1 MQKTL
6 PKKEKDRRAKVMV
19 VIIAIAFFACVG
31 NLFRIQVVQADYYK
45 GKAEENQLYDT
56 EIPAQRGTIYDSEGN
71 VLAQSASVWLVYID
85 PYSVPDDSVRADL
98 CRDLSNALGINGDTL
113 MKKLKMTKYRYLVI
127 AKQVEYDNKE
137 KVVEIKKKK
146 YVYGKKGEEQYAYG
160 SAMVG
165 IVPMSSATT
174 PTATSPAIS
183 SATQTPRATVRRA
196 SSYIITAFFRVSP
209 AERSPQRTPTA
220 GRCRSSMRLFTTRRT
235 DRSSS

>member
-19 VIIAIAFFACVG
+19 VIIAIAFLACVG

-165 IVPMSSATT
+165 IDPDVKRYYPN
-174 PTATSPAIS
+174 PPAIS

-196 SSYIITAFFRVSP
+196 SSYIITASSRVSP
-209 AERSPQRTPTA
+209 AERSPQRMPTA
-220 GRCRSSMRLFTTRRT
+220 GQCRFSMRLFMMRRT
-235 DRSSS
+235 GRSSS

>member
-19 VIIAIAFFACVG
+19 VIIAIAFLACVG

-98 CRDLSNALGINGDTL
+98 CRDLSNA
-113 MKKLKMTKYRYLVI
+113 
-127 AKQVEYDNKE
+127 Q
-137 KVVEIKKKK
+137 
-146 YVYGKKGEEQYAYG
+146 
-160 SAMVG
+160 S
-165 IVPMSSATT
+165 
-174 PTATSPAIS
+174 
-183 SATQTPRATVRRA
+183 
-196 SSYIITAFFRVSP
+196 
-209 AERSPQRTPTA
+209 
-220 GRCRSSMRLFTTRRT
+220 RLNMTTRKK
-235 DRSSS
+235 

>member
-98 CRDLSNALGINGDTL
+98 CSDLSNALGINGDTL

-146 YVYGKKGEEQYAYG
+146 YEYTQDGKKQYAYG
-160 SAMVG
+160 SSMVG
-165 IVPMSSATT
+165 IDPDVPGL
-174 PTATSPAIS
+174 PGLLRG
-183 SATQTPRATVRRA
+183 QRHWPRR
-196 SSYIITAFFRVSP
+196 
-209 AERSPQRTPTA
+209 
-220 GRCRSSMRLFTTRRT
+220 
-235 DRSSS
+235 